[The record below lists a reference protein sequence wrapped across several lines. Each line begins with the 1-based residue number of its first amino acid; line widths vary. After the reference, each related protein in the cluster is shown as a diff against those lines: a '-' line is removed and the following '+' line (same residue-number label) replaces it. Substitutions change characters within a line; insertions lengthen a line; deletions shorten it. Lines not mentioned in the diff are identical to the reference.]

1 MIEKG
6 LHHYAYDVESKLRET
21 KLNLLHDNIVYVGG
35 GACVI
40 MRFCRTQGR
49 NIQYVTDVK
58 ANAIGYR
65 YLAENLG

>member
-1 MIEKG
+1 MCNEAFWQNTG
-6 LHHYAYDVESKLRET
+6 
-21 KLNLLHDNIVYVGG
+21 
-35 GACVI
+35 
-40 MRFCRTQGR
+40 Q

>member
-1 MIEKG
+1 M
-6 LHHYAYDVESKLRET
+6 
-21 KLNLLHDNIVYVGG
+21 GG
-35 GACVI
+35 GAGV
-40 MRFCRTQGR
+40 MKRFGRAQGR